1 MNNNNTDTM
10 NKNNY
15 PSVTI
20 TFCETQIE
28 VWYRVSL
35 SNNVF
40 IMEMKPIDKNISAE
54 DWDWIC
60 SRSKH
65 YEQIEELVA
74 FEINN

>member
-1 MNNNNTDTM
+1 MNT
-10 NKNNY
+10 NKTLVANY
-15 PSVTI
+15 PSLI
-20 TFCETQIE
+20 INFADTQIE
-28 VWYRVSL
+28 AWYRVSL

-40 IMEMKPIDKNISAE
+40 IMDMKPVDNVSIE

-65 YEQIEELVA
+65 YEQIEELIA

>member
-1 MNNNNTDTM
+1 MKDAMNT
-10 NKNNY
+10 NNY

-40 IMEMKPIDKNISAE
+40 IMEMKPVDNVSIE

>member
-1 MNNNNTDTM
+1 MNT
-10 NKNNY
+10 NKTLVANY
-15 PSVTI
+15 PSLI
-20 TFCETQIE
+20 INFADTQIE
-28 VWYRVSL
+28 AWYRVSL

-40 IMEMKPIDKNISAE
+40 IMDMKPVDNVSIE

-74 FEINN
+74 FEINNNNTQ